1 MHPALPRSVF
11 SFPWVTTPALSLLVF
26 GALLGPLSTAQAA
39 SCEAQSSAL
48 LTPEASGWEPGE
60 QIAPVFDTF
69 VRVYFEGLITDA
81 GRRALSKKGE
91 R

>member
-1 MHPALPRSVF
+1 LDRE
-11 SFPWVTTPALSLLVF
+11 TLVRLYL
-26 GALLGPLSTAQAA
+26 AMR
-39 SCEAQSSAL
+39 SAL
-48 LTPEASGWEPGE
+48 LNPELSGWGPGE

-81 GRRALSKKGE
+81 GRRSLGRKGV